1 MYKKIYLKKG
11 KEESLKR
18 FHPWVFS
25 GAIQHQP
32 EDVDEGEVVRVMTA
46 GGDFIAVGHY
56 QIGSI
61 AVRVL
66 SFDDV
71 EIDDT
76 FWYGKLQ
83 SAFAMRRSIGIVDNP
98 SNNTYRLVHGEG
110 DNIPGLIIDV
120 YGPTAVMQA
129 HSVGIHLERKRI
141 AVQLIQVMGE
151 RVKNVYYKSETTL
164 PFKADLGQEDGFII
178 GGSNDNVAVENG
190 LKFHVDW
197 LKGQKTGF
205 FVDQRDNRSL
215 LEHFSS
221 GKRVLNMFCYTGG
234 FSFYAMRG
242 GATLVHSVDSS
253 AKAIELTTKNVELNF
268 PGDKRHEAFCE
279 DAFKYLDK
287 AGGDYDLV
295 ILDPPAFAKHRG
307 ALHNALKGYTRLNMK
322 AFEKIRSGG
331 ILFTFSCSQVV
342 TKDNFRNAVFTA
354 AALAHRNV
362 RILHQLHQPA
372 DHPINIFHPEGEYL
386 KGLVL
391 YVE

>member
-178 GGSNDNVAVENG
+178 GGSNDNVAVENE
-190 LKFHVDW
+190 LKFYVDW

-205 FVDQRDNRSL
+205 FVDQRDNR
-215 LEHFSS
+215 
-221 GKRVLNMFCYTGG
+221 
-234 FSFYAMRG
+234 
-242 GATLVHSVDSS
+242 
-253 AKAIELTTKNVELNF
+253 
-268 PGDKRHEAFCE
+268 
-279 DAFKYLDK
+279 
-287 AGGDYDLV
+287 
-295 ILDPPAFAKHRG
+295 
-307 ALHNALKGYTRLNMK
+307 
-322 AFEKIRSGG
+322 
-331 ILFTFSCSQVV
+331 
-342 TKDNFRNAVFTA
+342 
-354 AALAHRNV
+354 
-362 RILHQLHQPA
+362 
-372 DHPINIFHPEGEYL
+372 
-386 KGLVL
+386 
-391 YVE
+391 